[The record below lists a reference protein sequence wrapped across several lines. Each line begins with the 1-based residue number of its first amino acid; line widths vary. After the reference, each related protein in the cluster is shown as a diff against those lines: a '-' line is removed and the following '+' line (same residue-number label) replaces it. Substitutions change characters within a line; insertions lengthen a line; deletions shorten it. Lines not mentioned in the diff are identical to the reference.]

1 MRKWGALLF
10 SVIVA
15 LLLISACGDGQTGTE
30 TSTPDRGGNS
40 AATPDLSSTPS
51 SSPGAAS
58 ATAVD
63 QQNGAQTSVTALT
76 DVADYLAQYEGEEI
90 IEVQCAYD
98 PDAGL
103 IDCDSDGLYDPEPL
117 PIGENTRCRV
127 LLVNDDPIAVS
138 CTTDITAIY
147 YMVP

>member
-1 MRKWGALLF
+1 MRNWGVLLF

-15 LLLISACGDGQTGTE
+15 LLLISACGDGQPVTE
-30 TSTPDRGGNS
+30 TPTTDRGENS

-51 SSPGAAS
+51 SPGAAS
-58 ATAVD
+58 ATAAA
-63 QQNGAQTSVTALT
+63 QQNGARTRVTALT

-90 IEVQCAYD
+90 IGVQCAYD

-117 PIGENTRCRV
+117 PTGEVTRCLV
-127 LLVNDDPIAVS
+127 LLVNDVPIAVS
-138 CTTDITAIY
+138 CTTDISAIY